1 MKNLWT
7 SKRTLKTIL
16 SGTFNKCK
24 FSKTESETDT
34 PADDACS
41 LILNS
46 LQKHVLIFNMQHV
59 MLFRPLKNRRGENF
73 GPPNNNLD
81 AA

>member
-1 MKNLWT
+1 MKNSWT

-24 FSKTESETDT
+24 FSKTESGTDT
-34 PADDACS
+34 PADDTCS

-46 LQKHVLIFNMQHV
+46 LQKHVLIF
-59 MLFRPLKNRRGENF
+59 RPLKIEGVKISTPKIV
-73 GPPNNNLD
+73 G
-81 AA
+81 